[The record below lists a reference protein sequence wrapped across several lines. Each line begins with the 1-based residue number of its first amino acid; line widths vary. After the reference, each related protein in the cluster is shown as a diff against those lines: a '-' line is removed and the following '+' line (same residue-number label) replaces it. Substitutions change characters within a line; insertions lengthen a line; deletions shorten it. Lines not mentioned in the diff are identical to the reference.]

1 MEGVQDSISQKRM
14 TETVPGRLA
23 ALLLALI
30 WIASMSMTDINAY
43 SYFPTLAGLVVVV
56 LLALSAMIRGARTV
70 QLSWLAWCSLAI
82 GGYFLARCLCSFDVV
97 SSWREAGLILSCGV
111 FYVAG
116 VYAAQGRSLKPVVSV
131 LLLAVLL
138 NMAFF
143 YLMRHTDVPMEWTG
157 RPAFGPGGEN
167 HRPVTLFVYKNHAG
181 AFLVLSGMLL
191 VAASLWCGFR
201 RSLMLLLAAVGVG
214 AVALSDSCGTRA
226 VLLLAP
232 FMAAA
237 GWILWVVLKINSS
250 EKLSLGVILSGF
262 AISGI
267 IGFGVCALFFDA
279 ELASWA
285 MSIDTHG
292 RYYAWGVCCRFLHD
306 APLWGY
312 GADSVPWLL
321 ASCYEKTGGLMNF
334 AHNEYLQAWVDYGLL
349 GVSGMLFI
357 LFTHLVRGGLIL
369 LAGPTPFTQK
379 VLTALAVLCLFSWA
393 TASFVDFFWHQ
404 AAMAS
409 MSAFAAGV
417 LASPY
422 PYEKRGRTCRVQ
434 VQGAAGKG
442 VLALTGCA
450 CLACCSWL
458 GSLLAPSWAQQWAFN
473 RLSAEGADD
482 TGVQRLDVIKRLLTQ
497 YPSHRLLDTAYD
509 LPGYFAWAEEEQ
521 MLLRVLEA
529 NPRQIYMIAML
540 GRLYTEQGRYTEAE
554 RLYRSSFTGDGP
566 PRLHSTSWPNFYL
579 YNLLLWGHARVL
591 QGDMPGGYSRMLYAL
606 NMQKN
611 ARLPINEAYR
621 TYHDAWTLTP
631 EQKEYWETYF
641 AARKQDVRLFKVL
654 GVQPDDSWMHPM
666 EPGGKPA
673 LYRRYGLSDEAER
686 EKVAAEERRAGRLR

>member
-1 MEGVQDSISQKRM
+1 MQDSISQKRM

-82 GGYFLARCLCSFDVV
+82 GGYFLVRCLCSFDVV

-143 YLMRHTDVPMEWTG
+143 YLMRYTDVPMEWTG

-167 HRPVTLFVYKNHAG
+167 HRPVTLFVYKNQAG

-191 VAASLWCGFR
+191 VAAALWCGFR

-214 AVALSDSCGTRA
+214 AVVLSDSCGTRA

-232 FMAAA
+232 LMAAV
-237 GWILWVVLKINSS
+237 GWVLWVGLKLHDE
-250 EKLSLGVILSGF
+250 EKISFGVIFSGF
-262 AISGI
+262 VILGG
-267 IGFGVCALFFDA
+267 IGFGICALFFDK
-279 ELASWA
+279 ELVSWA
-285 MSIDTHG
+285 MAIDTHG
-292 RYYAWGVCCRFLHD
+292 RYLMWGTCCRFLHG

-321 ASCYEKTGGLMNF
+321 APCFEKVASVTNF
-334 AHNEYLQAWVDYGLL
+334 AHNEYLQVWLDYGLIGL
-349 GVSGMLFI
+349 GGMLFV
-357 LFTHLVRGGLIL
+357 LFAHIVRGGCVL
-369 LAGPTPFTQK
+369 LSSQASSTQK
-379 VLTALAVLCLFSWA
+379 RFAAFAILCIISWA
-393 TASFVDFFWHQ
+393 AASFVDYFWHQ
-404 AAMAS
+404 AALAAMT
-409 MSAFAAGV
+409 AFAAGI

-422 PYEKRGRTCRVQ
+422 PYVRRGRQCRVQ
-434 VQGAAGKG
+434 VQGTTGKG
-442 VLALTGCA
+442 ILAMVSCCFIAGCV
-450 CLACCSWL
+450 WL
-458 GSLLAPSWAQQWAFN
+458 CMLCESAWLQQWSFN
-473 RLSAEGADD
+473 RLTAEHADQD
-482 TGVQRLDVIKRLLTQ
+482 GSCRLAILNRLLPR
-497 YPSHRLLDTAYD
+497 YPDYRLVDTAYI
-509 LPGYFAWAEEEQ
+509 LPGGTAWPEEEQ
-521 MLLRVLEA
+521 MLMHVLEA
-529 NPRQIYMIAML
+529 NPKQLYMIVML
-540 GRLYTEQGRYTEAE
+540 GRFYTDQGRYQDAE
-554 RLYRSSFTGDGP
+554 KLYRRTFPGDGM
-566 PRLHSTSWPNFYL
+566 PRLQNTSWPSFYF
-579 YNLLLWGHARVL
+579 YNLILWGQDCYVH
-591 QGDMPGGYSRMLYAL
+591 GDMPGAYSRMAYAL
-606 NMQKN
+606 NILKN
-611 ARLPINEAYR
+611 ACLVVDATPRYC
-621 TYHDAWTLTP
+621 YDAWQATP
-631 EQKEYWETYF
+631 EQKEYWKTYL
-641 AARKQDVRLFKVL
+641 AARKQDVRLFKVH
-654 GVQPDDSWMHPM
+654 GVQPDDSWMQPM
-666 EPGGKPA
+666 EPGEKPA